1 MRMCFDLC
9 HLHSVAYRLMT
20 EPCKNLFAPL
30 TPCIYKLCTLLEP
43 VSEDGTL
50 TFMSRPNNVYQRL
63 FLATLLSPSIPDL

>member
-30 TPCIYKLCTLLEP
+30 TPCIYKSCTLLEP

-50 TFMSRPNNVYQRL
+50 TFMSRPNNVYQ
-63 FLATLLSPSIPDL
+63 